1 MEVLLYSAQ
10 DITPFIVAKSR
21 RYVMLSY
28 IYIYILNKKHEYEKA
43 NYRQDLL
50 MMIIIIILK
59 YKIVLEFRIF
69 IYREEYVVKSSN
81 NSFRLYFFFV

>member
-1 MEVLLYSAQ
+1 MEDFCIYGGAFILSPGH
-10 DITPFIVAKSR
+10 TPFIVSRSR

-28 IYIYILNKKHEYEKA
+28 IYIYIKKKKHENEKA

-59 YKIVLEFRIF
+59 YKIVLEL
-69 IYREEYVVKSSN
+69 
-81 NSFRLYFFFV
+81 LYFLTFRPKG